1 VLLPRGHAMRRSDV
15 ILSIGLLAL
24 AVGLSPAVSFDGT
37 RTPEGATVA
46 VPLPGAGVGPHQGIN
61 ATPLAAVPVAPVT
74 ISPGMA
80 ANPFEAFRSGT
91 QALRQGRADQ
101 AVAELEYAAEQGIP
115 GAMWKLGRMYADGDG
130 VPMNK
135 GRAYDYFKRLTMTYG
150 DDSAGTPYAPFVSK
164 AYVNLGQ
171 YYFEGIPGTVTANPV
186 RAREAFRYAASYF
199 GDAEAQYYLG
209 RMYLLGDGGQ
219 KNAKEAA
226 RWLSLSAEK
235 GDARAQA
242 LLGEMLFKGHEVPRQ
257 AARGLFWLI
266 MAKDGA
272 GADEAW
278 ISDMYTAALAQANEN
293 DRALAH
299 KYLED
304 WLKKRP

>member
-1 VLLPRGHAMRRSDV
+1 MRKSDIV
-15 ILSIGLLAL
+15 LSIGLLAL

-37 RTPEGATVA
+37 RTPDGLSVA
-46 VPLPGAGVGPHQGIN
+46 VPLPGAAVSSAGEVNSLGT
-61 ATPLAAVPVAPVT
+61 ATPLAAVPVSPLP
-74 ISPGMA
+74 ISPRT
-80 ANPFEAFRSGT
+80 ANPFDAFRSGT

-115 GAMWKLGRMYADGDG
+115 GAMWKLGKMYADGDG

-135 GRAYDYFKRLTMTYG
+135 GRAYDYFKRLTVAYG
-150 DDSAGTPYAPFVSK
+150 NDSAGTSYAPFVSK
-164 AYVNLGQ
+164 AFVNLGQ
-171 YYFEGIPGTVTANPV
+171 YYFEGIPGTISADPL
-186 RAREAFRYAASYF
+186 RAREAFGYAASYF

-209 RMYLLGDGGQ
+209 RMYLSGKGGQ

-226 RWLSLSAEK
+226 RWLSLAADK
-235 GDARAQA
+235 GDPRAQA
-242 LLGEMLFKGHEVPRQ
+242 LLGEMLFTGHEVPRQ
-257 AARGLFWLI
+257 PARGLFWLI
-266 MAKDGA
+266 IAKDGA
-272 GADEAW
+272 GADEGW
-278 ISDMYTAALAQANEN
+278 IGEMYTAALAQANEN

>member
-1 VLLPRGHAMRRSDV
+1 MAGPGFAFDGAPVNAPGAKPDTALPIVSQPAAQ
-15 ILSIGLLAL
+15 AL
-24 AVGLSPAVSFDGT
+24 TAQALKKTAVSA
-37 RTPEGATVA
+37 PATA
-46 VPLPGAGVGPHQGIN
+46 D
-61 ATPLAAVPVAPVT
+61 VAP
-74 ISPGMA
+74 SL
-80 ANPFEAFRSGT
+80 NSL
-91 QALRQGRADQ
+91 Q
-101 AVAELEYAAEQGIP
+101 YAAEGGHPVAQ
-115 GAMWKLGRMYADGDG
+115 WKLGRMYADGDG

-135 GRAYDYFKRLTMTYG
+135 GRAYDYFKRLTLAYG
-150 DDSAGTPYAPFVSK
+150 EDSAGTSYAPFVSK
-164 AYVNLGQ
+164 AFVNLGR
-171 YYFEGIPGTVTANPV
+171 YYSEGIPGTVAADPV
-186 RAREAFRYAASYF
+186 RGREAFRYAASYF

-242 LLGEMLFKGHEVPRQ
+242 LLGEMLIKGREVPRQ

-266 MAKDGA
+266 VAKDGA
-272 GADEAW
+272 GADEPW
-278 ISDMYTAALAQANEN
+278 ISEVYTAALAQANEN